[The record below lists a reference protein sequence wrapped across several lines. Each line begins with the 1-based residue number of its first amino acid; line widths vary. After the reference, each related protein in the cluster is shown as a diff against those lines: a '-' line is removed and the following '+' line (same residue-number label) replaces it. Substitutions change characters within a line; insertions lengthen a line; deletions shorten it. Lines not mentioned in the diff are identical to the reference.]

1 AACGGGTG
9 TNLADLAAQSPFVD
23 GGPDSSS
30 DASISGAGGATVQDP
45 FATAP
50 AYAQQTGP
58 TTHNP
63 GLSCMSAACH
73 ASSGGTN
80 GAPDFFL
87 GGTVYTDYAGKTPA
101 PGIEIRVTDAQ
112 GHATSVYSSPQG
124 TFYVSAASGQG
135 FAFPVVVGARDGT
148 TVRPMVT
155 PLGNG
160 LTSCGLQGCH
170 VSGGGPP
177 SGTGNY
183 YPIHLP

>member
-1 AACGGGTG
+1 
-9 TNLADLAAQSPFVD
+9 
-23 GGPDSSS
+23 
-30 DASISGAGGATVQDP
+30 
-45 FATAP
+45 
-50 AYAQQTGP
+50 
-58 TTHNP
+58 
-63 GLSCMSAACH
+63 MSAACH